1 MKKTKMFLVCMLMAV
16 MVFTLAAC
24 GSSNQEAGGN
34 EEVSEDQSVSEPE
47 SEEPDASRQEAEEAS
62 SEPEEADSEMKAQEA
77 SKPEASEELSAEGEI
92 GAAMETVPVD
102 SPEEE
107 APKETAYGSGRTLV
121 TATDGDGIYD
131 LEFEDGVLTVA
142 YYEDYEGKGGWG
154 GDSSMGIEKCRFYGM
169 TVEEAV
175 ESLEGMGFKAE
186 IK

>member
-1 MKKTKMFLVCMLMAV
+1 MKKTKKIAVFMLVLA

-24 GSSNQEAGGN
+24 GSSNQGTQEAGGDA
-34 EEVSEDQSVSEPE
+34 EVSEDHSVSEPE
-47 SEEPDASRQEAEEAS
+47 SEEPDAS
-62 SEPEEADSEMKAQEA
+62 EPEEADSEMKEQEE
-77 SKPEASEELSAEGEI
+77 SQPEVSEELSSEGEI
-92 GAAMETVPVD
+92 GAAMETIPTD

-107 APKETAYGSGRTLV
+107 APKETAYGSGKTLV

-175 ESLEGMGFKAE
+175 ESLEEMGFKAE

>member
-1 MKKTKMFLVCMLMAV
+1 MKKTKKIAVFMLVLA

-24 GSSNQEAGGN
+24 GSSNQGAQGAGGDA
-34 EEVSEDQSVSEPE
+34 EVSEDQSVSEPE
-47 SEEPDASRQEAEEAS
+47 SEEPDASEPEESS
-62 SEPEEADSEMKAQEA
+62 SEPEEAEGELKE
-77 SKPEASEELSAEGEI
+77 SEESQPESSEEPSSEGEI
-92 GAAMETVPVD
+92 GAAMESLST
-102 SPEEE
+102 ET
-107 APKETAYGSGRTLV
+107 AKETAYGSGKTLV

-175 ESLEGMGFKAE
+175 ESLEEMGFKAE